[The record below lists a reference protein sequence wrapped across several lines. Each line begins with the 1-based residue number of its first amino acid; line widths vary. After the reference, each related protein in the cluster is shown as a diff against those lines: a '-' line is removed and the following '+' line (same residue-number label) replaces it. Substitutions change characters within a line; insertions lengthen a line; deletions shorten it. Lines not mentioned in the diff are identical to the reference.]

1 MNEDELVAS
10 ILDEL
15 EDTETEIREI
25 ISCME
30 NRGENPTSLW
40 RVWDMVRDLIE
51 KSEMLSYLY

>member
-1 MNEDELVAS
+1 MNEDELVTS

>member
-10 ILDEL
+10 ILDGL

-30 NRGENPTSLW
+30 NLGENPTSLW
-40 RVWDMVRDLIE
+40 RVWGMVRDLIE
-51 KSEMLSYLY
+51 KSETLSYLF